1 MQRDPSVT
9 MSMPSNDLTK
19 FREEARA
26 WLEANIPPHSAP
38 LDGPESRA
46 FVLDWQRRMYEG
58 GWVGLTWPSEYGGR
72 SLSVAQQIV
81 WFEEYARSG
90 APSTHNASFVGM
102 NHAGPTII
110 ACGSEEQKAFHLP
123 KILSGEVIWC
133 QGFSEPGSG
142 SDLASLRTKGR
153 IEGDE
158 IVIDG
163 QKIWSSYA
171 DIGDYQEL
179 LIRTDPDSV
188 RHKGLTWL
196 ICPMDLPGITVRPI
210 KTMAGPAKFCEVFY
224 DQVRVPIHE
233 SVVGGIGEGW
243 RTAMATLSFERGTA
257 SLALQ
262 IGLIAK
268 IEKLAADCTDAFIAP
283 RLADLRADAAALKAM
298 SYSFALASENG
309 TPGSEGSL
317 IRLYFAE
324 LAKRASD
331 VAVDLYG
338 IGSAELAGEHGWAYE
353 YLDAYS
359 ETIAGG
365 TAEIQRNIIGE
376 RVLGLPRG
384 KA

>member
-1 MQRDPSVT
+1 
-9 MSMPSNDLTK
+9 MPDVNVMPIESLDH
-19 FREEARA
+19 FRADARV
-26 WLEANIPPHSAP
+26 WLEANIPSQSAP
-38 LDGPESRA
+38 LEGPESRA
-46 FVLDWQRRMYEG
+46 FVLEWQRRMFQG
-58 GWVGLTWPSEYGGR
+58 GWAGLTWPSEYGGR

-110 ACGSEEQKAFHLP
+110 ACGSEAQKAFHLP
-123 KILSGEVIWC
+123 RILSGDVIWC

-142 SDLASLRTKGR
+142 SDLASLRTRGR
-153 IEGDE
+153 VEGDE

-163 QKIWSSYA
+163 HKIWSSYA
-171 DIGDYQEL
+171 DIADYQEL
-179 LIRTDPDSV
+179 LIRTDPDSS
-188 RHKGLTWL
+188 RHRGLTWL
-196 ICPMDLPGITVRPI
+196 ICPMVLPGITVRPI

-224 DQVRVPIHE
+224 DQVRVPIAE
-233 SVVGGIGEGW
+233 AVVGGIGQGW
-243 RTAMATLSFERGTA
+243 QTAMATLSFERGTA

-262 IGLIAK
+262 ISLV
-268 IEKLAADCTDAFIAP
+268 EKVERLASDCTDPTIAP

-309 TPGSEGSL
+309 TPGAEGSL

-331 VAVDLYG
+331 LAVDLYG
-338 IGSAELAGEHGWAYE
+338 IGAPELAGEHGWAFE
-353 YLDAYS
+353 YLDAFS

-376 RVLGLPRG
+376 RVLGLPKG

>member
-1 MQRDPSVT
+1 
-9 MSMPSNDLTK
+9 MPSAQAAMSAGTLEQ
-19 FREEARA
+19 FRVEARA
-26 WLEANIPPHSAP
+26 WLHANIPTHAAP
-38 LDGPESRA
+38 LEGPESRA

-58 GWVGLTWPSEYGGR
+58 GWAGLTWPSEFGGR
-72 SLSVAQQIV
+72 SLTVAQQIV
-81 WFEEYARSG
+81 WFEEYARSH
-90 APSTHNASFVGM
+90 APSTHNASFVGL

-110 ACGSEEQKAFHLP
+110 ACGTDQQKAFHLP
-123 KILSGEVIWC
+123 KILSGQAIWC

-142 SDLASLRTKGR
+142 SDLASLRCKGR

-158 IVIDG
+158 IVIEG

-171 DIGDYQEL
+171 DIADYQEL
-179 LIRTDPDSV
+179 LIRTDPESS
-188 RHKGLTWL
+188 RHKGITWL

-224 DQVRVPIHE
+224 DQVRVPIAE
-233 SVVGGIGEGW
+233 AVVGGVGNGW
-243 RTAMATLSFERGTA
+243 KTAMATLGFERGTA

-262 IGLIAK
+262 IGLVER
-268 IEKLAADCTDAFIAP
+268 IEKLAADCTDPVIAP
-283 RLADLRADAAALKAM
+283 RIADLRADAAALKAM
-298 SYSFALASENG
+298 SYSFALASESG
-309 TPGSEGSL
+309 APGPEGSL

-331 VAVDLYG
+331 AAVDLYG
-338 IGSAELAGEHGWAYE
+338 IGAVQLAGDHGWAYD
-353 YLDAYS
+353 YLEAFS

-384 KA
+384 KV

>member
-1 MQRDPSVT
+1 MSVPTPS
-9 MSMPSNDLTK
+9 DELAA
-19 FREEARA
+19 FRAEARS
-26 WLEANIPPHSAP
+26 WLEANIPAYSAP
-38 LDGPESRA
+38 LDGPESRL
-46 FVLDWQRRMYEG
+46 FVLDWQRCMYEG
-58 GWVGLTWPSEYGGR
+58 GWAGLTWPSAYGGR

-179 LIRTDPDSV
+179 LIRTDPESV

-243 RTAMATLSFERGTA
+243 KTAMATLSFERGTA

-262 IGLIAK
+262 IGLVGK
-268 IEKLAADCTDAFIAP
+268 IEKLAADCADPFIAP

-298 SYSFALASENG
+298 SYAFALSSENG

-331 VAVDLYG
+331 LAVDLYG
-338 IGSAELAGEHGWAYE
+338 IGSSELAGEHGWAYE

>member
-1 MQRDPSVT
+1 
-9 MSMPSNDLTK
+9 MSETALEQ
-19 FREEARA
+19 FRADARA
-26 WLEANIPPHSAP
+26 WLHANIPAHAAP
-38 LDGPESRA
+38 LEGPESRA
-46 FVLDWQRRMYEG
+46 FVLDWQRRMFEG
-58 GWVGLTWPSEYGGR
+58 GWAGLTWPSEFGGR
-72 SLSVAQQIV
+72 SLTVAQQIV
-81 WFEEYARSG
+81 WFEEYARAH
-90 APSTHNASFVGM
+90 APSTHNASFVGL

-110 ACGSEEQKAFHLP
+110 ACGTDEQKAFHLP
-123 KILSGEVIWC
+123 RILSGQVIWC

-142 SDLASLRTKGR
+142 SDLASLRCKGR

-158 IVIDG
+158 IDIEG

-171 DIGDYQEL
+171 DIADYQEL
-179 LIRTDPDSV
+179 LIRTDPDSS

-224 DQVRVPIHE
+224 DQVRVRIDE
-233 SVVGGIGEGW
+233 AVVGGVGEGW
-243 RTAMATLSFERGTA
+243 KTAMATLSFERGTA

-262 IGLIAK
+262 IGLVEK
-268 IEKLAADCTDAFIAP
+268 IERLAADCTDPVLAP

-298 SYSFALASENG
+298 SYSFALASESG
-309 TPGSEGSL
+309 TPGSEGSM

-331 VAVDLYG
+331 LAVDLYG
-338 IGSAELAGEHGWAYE
+338 IGAEELAGDHGWSYE
-353 YLDAYS
+353 YLEAFS